1 MSRVRSAESIL
12 SPLASHLSPLKA
24 YGFLRILNIP
34 DLLLVLDE
42 GMIGLHQVIGLGAAG
57 GGHHTPDAERTLV
70 AELTA
75 GHVVQ
80 LGTVGQEADVY
91 ALHVL
96 LNIELRGSLSTGALQ
111 RGVELTQSVE
121 LHTRALTHDLW
132 DAAAQC
138 SQHAD
143 DGVLGEGAS
152 VTCDVLC
159 QSSGREVYYPKK
171 S

>member
-1 MSRVRSAESIL
+1 
-12 SPLASHLSPLKA
+12 
-24 YGFLRILNIP
+24 
-34 DLLLVLDE
+34 
-42 GMIGLHQVIGLGAAG
+42 MIGLDEVIGLGAAG

-111 RGVELTQSVE
+111 RGIELSQSVE
-121 LHTRALTHDLW
+121 LHARALTHDLW

-159 QSSGREVYYPKK
+159 QSSGREGLSVHQLGIPLAV
-171 S
+171 SPVVLILVLAQNNAQRLLIFCHSC